1 MRLVNAQEGGNAT
14 SVIVA
19 TPFDTFTASGIIAST
34 VGQLGGG
41 NQSAVPTYAAGGDQ
55 SAGGTADQQQG
66 RRNQSAGPGS
76 KWDQRNLVEVR
87 SPHTSWEET
96 GT

>member
-34 VGQLGGG
+34 VGQLGGATNQQAAATTVGG
-41 NQSAVPTYAAGGDQ
+41 NSISRRRQPISR
-55 SAGGTADQQQG
+55 
-66 RRNQSAGPGS
+66 RRNQSAGPAASGTS
-76 KWDQRNLVEVR
+76 ETVEVR